1 MKTNI
6 FLIFLI
12 AVSTTLKAQWV
23 SIYEQQYADINDL
36 QFANVNT
43 IGQEDS
49 PGHSGHNLL
58 IKIIIKS
65 ELVY

>member
-43 IGQEDS
+43 VGQDDS
-49 PGHSGHNLL
+49 SGHSGQYLL
-58 IKIIIKS
+58 IKMIIK
-65 ELVY
+65 